1 MCPYKMGER
10 VRALK
15 LLRSVAEGMLL
26 MWGRGLHSYAMV
38 EATTSSCC
46 EYLGRIPS
54 NVKFLNET
62 QLNDGSYLSWI
73 YPSGKLRKKGFK
85 PIQVRV
91 IEYIIEV
98 PENPVT
104 QIRYRLITSLL
115 DAEKFSAQSLACEY
129 HQRWE
134 VENTIDELK
143 VHLLGRKT
151 HIRSQRPK
159 EVVQE
164 IYGLL
169 LGHWAV
175 RSLIFLFSK
184 QCRCFTIASF
194 FYWNITSCSSRTPK
208 VSGVTT
214 TRTSLFLSW
223 LTLEIL
229 DQNIPERVQR
239 NNPRV
244 VKKPVSKFR
253 SKQVKHRGN
262 GIIRNPPVFI
272 VLSTA

>member
-26 MWGRGLHSYAMV
+26 MWDRGLHSYGMV
-38 EATTSSCC
+38 EATTSKGC

-98 PENPVT
+98 PEHPVT

-143 VHLLGRKT
+143 VHLWGRKT

-175 RSLIFLFSK
+175 RALIFQAASSAGVSPLRLS
-184 QCRCFTIASF
+184 FTGTLRVIRRVLPKFQRLQPQELPF
-194 FYWNITSCSSRTPK
+194 F
-208 VSGVTT
+208 
-214 TRTSLFLSW
+214 
-223 LTLEIL
+223 
-229 DQNIPERVQR
+229 
-239 NNPRV
+239 
-244 VKKPVSKFR
+244 
-253 SKQVKHRGN
+253 
-262 GIIRNPPVFI
+262 
-272 VLSTA
+272 

>member
-26 MWGRGLHSYAMV
+26 MWDRGLHSYAMV
-38 EATTSSCC
+38 EATTSKGC

-85 PIQVRV
+85 QIQVRV

-98 PENPVT
+98 TEHPVT

-151 HIRSQRPK
+151 HIRSQKPK

-169 LGHWAV
+169 LGPK
-175 RSLIFLFSK
+175 SCNIINFSSGK
-184 QCRCFTIASF
+184 QHRRFIGS
-194 FYWNITSCSSRTPK
+194 
-208 VSGVTT
+208 V
-214 TRTSLFLSW
+214 FLSRF
-223 LTLEIL
+223 TL
-229 DQNIPERVQR
+229 RV
-239 NNPRV
+239 
-244 VKKPVSKFR
+244 
-253 SKQVKHRGN
+253 
-262 GIIRNPPVFI
+262 IRRALP
-272 VLSTA
+272 

>member
-1 MCPYKMGER
+1 M
-10 VRALK
+10 
-15 LLRSVAEGMLL
+15 
-26 MWGRGLHSYAMV
+26 
-38 EATTSSCC
+38 
-46 EYLGRIPS
+46 RIPS

-62 QLNDGSYLSWI
+62 QLDDGSYLSWI
-73 YPSGKLRKKGFK
+73 YPSAKLRKKGFK

-91 IEYIIEV
+91 IEYIIEA
-98 PENPVT
+98 PEHPAT

-115 DAEKFSAQSLACEY
+115 DAEKFPAQSLACEY

-134 VENTIDELK
+134 VENTIDEVK

-169 LGHWAV
+169 LGPKSCTV
-175 RSLIFLFSK
+175 INFSSCK
-184 QCRCFTIASF
+184 QCRCFTIASV
-194 FYWNITSCSSRTPK
+194 FYWNITSDSSCSAKIPA
-208 VSGVTT
+208 VTT
-214 TRTSLFLSW
+214 TRNSLLLNW

-229 DQNIPERVQR
+229 DQLLPEMVHR

-253 SKQVKHRGN
+253 SKQVKHRGT
-262 GIIRNPPVFI
+262 GIIMNPPVFI